1 MEAFQGDPVGL
12 SAAKGAGIPRFGTS
26 AKVRILLCICKI
38 LCLLLSFAI
47 DGRFMVKTFFFN
59 LEAWRRS

>member
-1 MEAFQGDPVGL
+1 MEAFRGHPVGL

-26 AKVRILLCICKI
+26 AKVRILCMCKI
-38 LCLLLSFAI
+38 LCLLLSFAV
-47 DGRFMVKTFFFN
+47 DGRFMVKTFFN